1 MEGSDLHRTAKAD
14 FAALRPITCSSPS
27 PVARTLG
34 RSKDHSNVRELS
46 GSLNFPSNSRTPPG
60 HSKPVIPRINRS
72 TKDLRTYLRILE
84 GRKGEKDRNEREV
97 SPEIH
102 PTASHSPTPTH
113 AAASNTSQAAKYA
126 QRMRRIQRQVQ
137 EMAEMGLISSRG
149 NEPLLRDFEA
159 KQSYQPQARV
169 PTTEF
174 WGKREKMQLIQKLG
188 FAEAYREFQA
198 RQSTQK
204 AHILSPSNLLANSL
218 RRSCPTSPSALL
230 VPNVKASGQSTA
242 AATPEATDLPRKL
255 RLRSAQKPRLTV
267 LNKIMEKCDQFFY
280 EKPAKRV
287 GSTSKL
293 VRLHRRSQSDFRTPV
308 L

>member
-1 MEGSDLHRTAKAD
+1 MEEHRTVQGD
-14 FAALRPITCSSPS
+14 FTVPRPLTCSSPS
-27 PVARTLG
+27 PVARTQG
-34 RSKDHSNVRELS
+34 RAQNHSNTRELS
-46 GSLNFPSNSRTPPG
+46 GSLHFPSNSRTPPS

-72 TKDLRTYLRILE
+72 TKDLRSYLRILE
-84 GRKGEKDRNEREV
+84 SGKGDKDRNEREM
-97 SPEIH
+97 SPDIR

-159 KQSYQPQARV
+159 NQAYQPKARV

-174 WGKREKMQLIQKLG
+174 WGKKEKMQLIQKLG

-198 RQSTQK
+198 RQFTQK
-204 AHILSPSNLLANSL
+204 AHILSPSNLLASSL

-230 VPNVKASGQSTA
+230 VPSSKISSQVTV
-242 AATPEATDLPRKL
+242 TPDATDIPRKL

-267 LNKIMEKCDQFFY
+267 LSKIMEKCDQFFY

-293 VRLHRRSQSDFRTPV
+293 IRLHRRSQSDFRALV
-308 L
+308 